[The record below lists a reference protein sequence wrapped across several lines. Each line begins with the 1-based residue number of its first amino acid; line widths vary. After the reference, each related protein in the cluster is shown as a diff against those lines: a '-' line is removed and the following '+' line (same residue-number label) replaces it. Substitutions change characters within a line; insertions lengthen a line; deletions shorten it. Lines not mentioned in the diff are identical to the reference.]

1 MGDVVNVARGEKTSP
16 ISSHFDGF
24 LVILVSIL
32 NSNEQFSTL
41 SDDLSRRLKLN
52 GLNTLNALNKL
63 NDPEHLNIEH

>member
-32 NSNEQFSTL
+32 NSNEQL
-41 SDDLSRRLKLN
+41 SPPIFDGDLSRR
-52 GLNTLNALNKL
+52 T
-63 NDPEHLNIEH
+63 